1 MGLVAPPVE
10 VIQFDTRGRPFL
22 FLKDQTAPRV
32 TKLGYF
38 GERVPKLGDTRN
50 VGGRRGLSYEVY
62 EVNEDMFSSEASN
75 F

>member
-1 MGLVAPPVE
+1 MTDQADPPRCEWPLVTLTRHYIRYYKYMGLVAPPVE

-38 GERVPKLGDTRN
+38 GERVPKLVPR
-50 VGGRRGLSYEVY
+50 
-62 EVNEDMFSSEASN
+62 
-75 F
+75 